1 MRHYLLAIISFF
13 CMYFPCD
20 TSGHAAAAQSDDNA
34 LLLMVSATTANPRP
48 SAQGVIGPGGGT
60 VASGQ
65 VSVAAPAGAFGADTA
80 VRLAGQRTKPD
91 FVGYPDS
98 LVWTAAV
105 DAQGWSQPLSLC
117 LGQVGGPDRELPV
130 ALADALV
137 VDSDR
142 AEQRPGIVAGQV
154 RNGRLCVELG
164 PNDGA
169 SFDAPRAAGR
179 IDRPADVP
187 TRREV
192 TFWKISGF
200 ETLRSDHFRL
210 YYPAKIAAYPEDIPQ
225 QILNFAEKAY
235 AKLAAMG
242 FETTGLTLPLSITV
256 QGGMGQTD
264 GEAGVPLS
272 GKGGQ
277 YINLNAD
284 ICAPDF
290 LERLQVTIGHEYFHV
305 IQNLYNPRSALAI
318 RHPWAAADYLLLS
331 EASSVWF
338 EGHML
343 DSGSYVS
350 EVFTQNIAEH
360 QTGLGATAE
369 RGGLQSRGYWA
380 SGFLRYLRDAQG
392 SDNFVYDLWAEIH
405 ASGSGL
411 GVTSDIS
418 ALTDVWGSLSDFSA
432 KWAAFYEKA
441 AAGTAYASWPKLPSS
456 QTHYVKT
463 PTGGYL
469 PYADFRDDITPLSG
483 RIWRVS
489 VNALESGDSNWA
501 ALAEGDSDL
510 SFVLFKTGS
519 GGGGTYSR
527 LGAITPGTALRFTAN
542 QGDMLM
548 VAVNNSN
555 NSYPY
560 RTASTAILH
569 LRTQSD
575 PLYCPDVPHGW
586 PMEFNNGV
594 RWWRHATQNYVV
606 AEENYFS
613 GDPDQPATVLCM
625 DIGTG
630 QYNLRQEWY
639 ENGKQKFYSQLE
651 GDHAVGLQKLWFE
664 NGQLHEQYYRN
675 ISGGY
680 YGSYVD
686 YLESGTLRSSGNY
699 CDDGSGKI
707 GEWYF
712 YGDGYPYTC
721 TYAVCNDQNPKC
733 ENVSGDAGATSRR
746 AANKP

>member
-1 MRHYLLAIISFF
+1 MRQYLLAIISFF
-13 CMYFPCD
+13 CIPVLCD
-20 TSGHAAAAQSDDNA
+20 NNRLASAAQTGGDP
-34 LLLMVSATTANPRP
+34 LLLTIPAITANPRP

-65 VSVAAPAGAFGADTA
+65 VGVTAPAGAFGADTA
-80 VRLAGQRTKPD
+80 VRLAGQRTRPD
-91 FVGYPDS
+91 FVGSPDS

-105 DAQGWSQPLSLC
+105 DAQGWNQPLSLC

-142 AEQRPGIVAGQV
+142 SEPRPAIVPGQV
-154 RNGRLCVELG
+154 RNGRLCVALA
-164 PNDGA
+164 PNDGT
-169 SFDAPRAAGR
+169 SFDVPRAA
-179 IDRPADVP
+179 DRTADVA

-210 YYPAKIAAYPEDIPQ
+210 YYPARIAAYPEDIPQ
-225 QILNFAEKAY
+225 QILNFAETAY

-242 FETTGLTLPLSITV
+242 FETTGLTFPVSITA

-272 GKGGQ
+272 GKAEQ
-277 YINLNAD
+277 YLNINAD
-284 ICAPDF
+284 ICAPGF
-290 LERLQVTIGHEYFHV
+290 LQRLQATIGHEYFHV

-338 EGHML
+338 EGRML
-343 DSGSYVS
+343 DSESYVS
-350 EVFTQNIAEH
+350 EVFVQNIAEH
-360 QTGLGATAE
+360 QTGLGASAE

-380 SGFLRYLRDAQG
+380 SGFLRYLRDARG
-392 SDNFVYDLWAEIH
+392 ADSFVYDLWAEIRT
-405 ASGSGL
+405 SGSGL

-441 AAGTAYASWPKLPSS
+441 AAGIAYDSWPKLPSS
-456 QTHYVKT
+456 QTHYVQT

-469 PYADFRDDITPLSG
+469 PYADFRDDVLPLSG
-483 RIWRVS
+483 RVWRVS
-489 VNALESGDSNWA
+489 VNALESGDTNWA
-501 ALAEGDSDL
+501 ALAEGDTDL
-510 SFVLFKTGS
+510 NFVLFKTGS
-519 GGGGTYSR
+519 GGGGVYTR
-527 LGAITPGTALRFTAN
+527 LGAITPGTALRFTAS

-548 VAVNNSN
+548 ASVGNSN
-555 NSYPY
+555 DSYPY

-586 PMEFNNGV
+586 PMEFNSGARV
-594 RWWRHATQNYVV
+594 WRHATQNYAV
-606 AEENYFS
+606 AKEIYFS
-613 GDPDQPATVLCM
+613 GDPDRPGMAECM

-630 QYNLRQEWY
+630 EYNLRQEWY
-639 ENGKQKFYSQLE
+639 ENGNQKSYSQLE
-651 GDHAVGLQKLWFE
+651 GDYFVGLQKRWFE

-680 YGSYVD
+680 YGSYVE
-686 YLESGTLRSSGNY
+686 YLESGTLRSSGSY
-699 CDDGSGKI
+699 CDDGSGRI

-712 YGDGYPYTC
+712 YGEGYPYTC
-721 TYAVCNDQNPKC
+721 AYAVCNDQNPRC
-733 ENVSGDAGATSRR
+733 QSASGDVRTASKR
-746 AANKP
+746 AAAKP

>member
-1 MRHYLLAIISFF
+1 MRHYLLTIISFF
-13 CMYFPCD
+13 CISIFCD
-20 TSGHAAAAQSDDNA
+20 NNRLASAAQSDNTA
-34 LLLMVSATTANPRP
+34 LLLTIPAVTANPRP
-48 SAQGVIGPGGGT
+48 SAQGVIGPGGGA

-80 VRLAGQRTKPD
+80 VRLSGQRTTPD
-91 FVGYPDS
+91 FVGSPNS

-105 DAQGWSQPLSLC
+105 DAQGWNQPLALC

-142 AEQRPGIVAGQV
+142 SEQRPAIVPGQV
-154 RNGRLCVELG
+154 RNGRLCVALA
-164 PNDGA
+164 PNDGT
-169 SFDAPRAAGR
+169 SYDAPRAA
-179 IDRPADVP
+179 DRAADVV

-225 QILNFAEKAY
+225 QILNFAEEAY

-242 FETTGLTLPLSITV
+242 FETTGLTLPLAVTV

-272 GKGGQ
+272 GKAGQ

-284 ICAPDF
+284 ICAPNF

-338 EGHML
+338 EGRML
-343 DSGSYVS
+343 DSESFVS

-360 QTGLGATAE
+360 QTGLGAPGE
-369 RGGLQSRGYWA
+369 RGSLQGRGYWA
-380 SGFLRYLRDAQG
+380 SGFLRYLRDARG
-392 SDNFVYDLWAEIH
+392 SDTFVYDLWAEIQT
-405 ASGSGL
+405 SGSGL
-411 GVTSDIS
+411 GVVSDIS

-441 AAGTAYASWPKLPSS
+441 AAGIAYASWPKLPSS
-456 QTHYVKT
+456 QTHYVQT

-469 PYADFRDDITPLSG
+469 PYADFRDDIAPLSG
-483 RIWRVS
+483 RVWRVS
-489 VNALESGDSNWA
+489 VNALESGDTNWA
-501 ALAEGDSDL
+501 ALAEGDGDL

-519 GGGGTYSR
+519 GGGGVYTR

-542 QGDMLM
+542 QGDILM
-548 VAVNNSN
+548 AAVGNSN
-555 NSYPY
+555 DSYPY

-586 PMEFNNGV
+586 PMEFNSGARV
-594 RWWRHATQNYVV
+594 WRHATQNYAV
-606 AEENYFS
+606 AKEIYFS
-613 GDPDQPATVLCM
+613 GDPDRPGMAECM

-630 QYNLRQEWY
+630 EYNLRQEWY
-639 ENGKQKFYSQLE
+639 ENGNQKSYSQLE
-651 GDHAVGLQKLWFE
+651 GDFFVGLQKRWFE

-680 YGSYVD
+680 YGSYVE
-686 YLESGTLRSSGNY
+686 YLESGTLRSSGSY
-699 CDDGSGKI
+699 CDDGSGRI

-712 YGDGYPYTC
+712 YGEGYPYTC
-721 TYAVCNDQNPKC
+721 AYAVCNDQNPKC
-733 ENVSGDAGATSRR
+733 ASASGDARATSRR
-746 AANKP
+746 AAKKP